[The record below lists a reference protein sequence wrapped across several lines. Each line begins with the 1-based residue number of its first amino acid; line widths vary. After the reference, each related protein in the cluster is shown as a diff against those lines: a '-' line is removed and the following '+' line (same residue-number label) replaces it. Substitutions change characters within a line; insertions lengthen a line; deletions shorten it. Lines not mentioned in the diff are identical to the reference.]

1 VQKITGR
8 AQTRWGLI
16 QRRETLVPTRRGWAG
31 LALVLALL
39 FIGFVLEIHSFLA
52 VTSSLPGGVLVVE
65 GWAPDYALQQAVLE
79 FRRAHYDKVYVT
91 GGPLEF
97 GSFLSE
103 YQTYAQRGAASLEK
117 LGLSTN
123 ELQALP
129 APLVRR
135 DRTYTSA
142 LSLAR
147 WFQEHGMKPARV
159 NVLTEDTHS
168 RRSRLLFQKAL
179 GQEVQVGVIAIPP
192 ADYDP
197 KRWWRSSGGVR
208 SVIGETLAYGYVR
221 LFFWPSSQLK

>member
-16 QRRETLVPTRRGWAG
+16 QRRETLVPTRRGWAV

-52 VTSSLPGGVLVVE
+52 VTSPLPGGVLVVE
-65 GWAPDYALQQAVLE
+65 GWAPDYALQEAVLE

-91 GGPLEF
+91 GGPL
-97 GSFLSE
+97 
-103 YQTYAQRGAASLEK
+103 AQRGAASLEK

-129 APLVRR
+129 APPVRR

-142 LSLAR
+142 VSLAR
-147 WFQEHGMKPARV
+147 WFREHGMKPARV

-179 GQEVQVGVIAIPP
+179 GNEVQVGVIAIPP